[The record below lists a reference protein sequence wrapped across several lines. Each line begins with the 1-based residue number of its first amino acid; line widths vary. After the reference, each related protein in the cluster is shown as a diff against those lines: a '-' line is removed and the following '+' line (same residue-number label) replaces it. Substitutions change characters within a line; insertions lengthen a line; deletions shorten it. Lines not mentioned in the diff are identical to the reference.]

1 MISQLLQNTS
11 KKVGRA
17 PIHKIEEGGGFI
29 ALGEE

>member
-1 MISQLLQNTS
+1 MISQLLQNS

-29 ALGEE
+29 ALGEG